1 MTRNPINGGT
11 DVVSD
16 DTSDAGD
23 GVATAAVVT
32 GLAQMSTATIL
43 TMAVLVATA
52 LWGGR
57 AGVWWCSSSCND
69 DDDGQNIAQFQIFP
83 QPLKIK

>member
-16 DTSDAGD
+16 DTSDADD

-32 GLAQMSTATIL
+32 GVAQMSTAKIL

-52 LWGGR
+52 LWSGR
-57 AGVWWCSSSCND
+57 AGVWWCSSSCPD